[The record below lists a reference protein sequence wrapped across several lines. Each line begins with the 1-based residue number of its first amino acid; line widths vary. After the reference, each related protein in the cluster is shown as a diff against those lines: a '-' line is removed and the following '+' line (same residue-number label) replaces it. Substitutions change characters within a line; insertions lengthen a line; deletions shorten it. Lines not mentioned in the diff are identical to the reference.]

1 MPQLKEIST
10 ITTNQISSKDLSEN
24 GDLKFAHP
32 QHLLAN
38 NSVDWDKCLNIDSKN
53 PKIKVIVNTGDVIIV
68 IKGGRAGQIFLHNE
82 NTPFVTGQTCAVI
95 KSSETNLFNKIVA
108 KKDEIQRMITGIAIN
123 HISLK
128 SLLEL
133 EV

>member
-1 MPQLKEIST
+1 MPLLKEIST
-10 ITTNQISSKDLSEN
+10 ITINQISTKDLSEN
-24 GDLKFAHP
+24 SDLKFAHP

-38 NSVDWDKCLNIDSKN
+38 NCVDWDKCLNIDSKN
-53 PKIKVIVNTGDVIIV
+53 PKIKVIVNLGDIIIV
-68 IKGGRAGQIFLHNE
+68 IKGGRVGQLFLYND

-95 KSSETNLFNKIVA
+95 KSSEIDLFNRIVT
-108 KKDEIQRMITGIAIN
+108 KKDEIKSLITGIAIK
-123 HISLK
+123 HIRLK

>member
-10 ITTNQISSKDLSEN
+10 ITINQISSKDLSEN

-38 NSVDWDKCLNIDSKN
+38 NFVDWDQCLNIDSKN
-53 PKIKVIVNTGDVIIV
+53 SKIKVIVNFGDIIIV
-68 IKGGRAGQIFLHNE
+68 IKGGRVGQLFFHNE
-82 NTPFVTGQTCAVI
+82 NKPFVTGQTCAVI
-95 KSSETNLFNKIVA
+95 KSTETNLFNRIVA
-108 KKDEIQRMITGIAIN
+108 KKEEIKSLITGIAIQ
-123 HISLK
+123 HINLK

>member
-1 MPQLKEIST
+1 MPQLKEITT
-10 ITTNQISSKDLSEN
+10 ITMNQISSKDLSEN
-24 GDLKFAHP
+24 GDLKFAYP

-38 NSVDWDKCLNIDSKN
+38 NSVDWDQCKNIDSKN
-53 PKIKVIVNTGDVIIV
+53 PKIKVIVNVGDIIIV
-68 IKGGRAGQIFLHNE
+68 IKGGRAGQIFSHNE

-108 KKDEIQRMITGIAIN
+108 KKEEIRSMIKGIAIN

>member
-10 ITTNQISSKDLSEN
+10 ITINQISSKDLSEI

-38 NSVDWDKCLNIDSKN
+38 NTVDWDKCLNIDSKN
-53 PKIKVIVNTGDVIIV
+53 PKIKVIVNSGDIIIV
-68 IKGGRAGQIFLHNE
+68 IKGGRVGQLFLYNE

-95 KSSETNLFNKIVA
+95 KSSDTNLFNKIVA
-108 KKDEIQRMITGIAIN
+108 KQEEIQGMITGIAIN